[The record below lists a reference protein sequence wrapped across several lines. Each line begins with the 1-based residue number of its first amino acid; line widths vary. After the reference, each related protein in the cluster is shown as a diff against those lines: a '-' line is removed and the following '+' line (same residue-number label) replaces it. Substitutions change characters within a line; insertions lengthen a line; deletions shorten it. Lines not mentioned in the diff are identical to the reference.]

1 MQLINLITSAV
12 SLSLI
17 SAQANFPNVMQSC
30 QTMGYCNNGND
41 DQCNACQLNLGYI
54 NQAYNQANGFQQG
67 QSGYIDPQ
75 IPTASP
81 VAPTTVATS
90 APQTS
95 QDNNTTG
102 NSSATSASSGEQP
115 SSSATQSSD
124 ATQSQATSTDASQT
138 QTTSGEQTQQ
148 TSTSA
153 DASATTT
160 ASGSQTAATSTTTR
174 SNNSSSTT
182 TAGNNANKIG
192 GSIILG
198 AVGLIASFLY

>member
-115 SSSATQSSD
+115 SSSATQS
-124 ATQSQATSTDASQT
+124 QATSTDASQT

>member
-17 SAQANFPNVMQSC
+17 SAQANFPNVLQSC

-67 QSGYIDPQ
+67 QSGYVEPQ

-95 QDNNTTG
+95 QDNNTTA
-102 NSSATSASSGEQP
+102 NPSATTSGDQP
-115 SSSATQSSD
+115 SATQSSD
-124 ATQSQATSTDASQT
+124 ASQSQTTTDASQT
-138 QTTSGEQTQQ
+138 QTTSSDQSQQ
-148 TSTSA
+148 TTTSV
-153 DASATTT
+153 DPNATTT
-160 ASGSQTAATSTTTR
+160 TNSASQTTATSTT
-174 SNNSSSTT
+174 SSKNSSSSTT
-182 TAGNNANKIG
+182 AAGNNANKLG
-192 GSIILG
+192 GSIVLG
-198 AVGLIASFLY
+198 AVGLLASFLY